1 MTNQPV
7 CVSSPPSLSPE
18 LNSLYH
24 SLSIEQQQVFIK
36 VFNYLWGC
44 VVPASRFNGRG
55 ASLYSFWVIDYLR
68 QCSGLSSSLFSLL
81 VFIYH
86 ITGRNK
92 HFICTDQVYNN
103 DGIMFNYCQ
112 GAKQNKLSQLTKL
125 GYLVRSWSNPDQ
137 PYLQKSYRSRPVFIK
152 LSPSG
157 IALIHD
163 IEKDLYK
170 LLLNTSLNDLT
181 GVSNKK
187 PGK

>member
-1 MTNQPV
+1 
-7 CVSSPPSLSPE
+7 L
-18 LNSLYH
+18 LNLYQ
-24 SLSIEQQQVFIK
+24 SLSIDNQKVFIR

-55 ASLYSFWVIDYLR
+55 SSLHSFWAVDYLR
-68 QCSGLSSSLFSLL
+68 QSSGLSSSLFSLL
-81 VFIYH
+81 LFIYH

-92 HFICTDQVYNN
+92 NFICSDQVYNN
-103 DGIMFNYCQ
+103 PGILFNYCQ

-125 GYLVRSWSNPDQ
+125 GYLARSWSNPDQ

-152 LSPSG
+152 LSPAG
-157 IALIHD
+157 VQLIHD

-181 GVSNKK
+181 GVNKK
-187 PGK
+187 PG